1 MKILTVLGLVQI
13 AAILFLYAR
22 LSDIDHR
29 LDQSMTAGQRA
40 SVSDD
45 SMESRIPSSSN
56 DVIVYADEDLL
67 RQIIRDELSAHPD
80 SLSGPGTQA
89 SPIPASGLV
98 DKDEYKRRREQV
110 AEQLSYYTSVG
121 SISNAEMQ
129 KLQVDIARLD
139 PASRKEMLMEL
150 NRALNSGR
158 LEGQL

>member
-13 AAILFLYAR
+13 AAILFLYTKLA
-22 LSDIDHR
+22 DIDHR
-29 LDQSMTAGQRA
+29 LDQSMAAGQRA

-45 SMESRIPSSSN
+45 STESRTLSSSN
-56 DVIVYADEDLL
+56 DTSVYADEDLL
-67 RQIIRDELSAHPD
+67 RQIIRDELSAQLD
-80 SLSGPGTQA
+80 SRSGPGTRA
-89 SPIPASGLV
+89 GPVPASALV

-121 SISNAEMQ
+121 NISNAEMQ
-129 KLQVDIARLD
+129 KLQTDIARLD